1 MVRAFAAQGGAAIFK
16 LIHKKSSSHVPLWY
30 INPMPNLPWLLRIA
44 SRSSFSILILTIAS
58 VIRPAPMC
66 AQTAPHANR
75 VRRAVIIDTDAGA
88 DDLMAI
94 AFLLSRSDIQVE
106 AVTIENGMA
115 HVPAGAKN
123 VLRLLKLAGRG
134 DVPVFLGRENPL
146 SGTQEFPEEWRK
158 ASDDLPGLDL
168 PQPSRPADSRSAED
182 YLLKRFLDAA
192 RPLQVLALGPLTNLG
207 EVFSRS
213 PRAAHTGR
221 QLVILGGAIGVSGNL
236 GEGGI
241 FKTDN
246 AASEWNFFI
255 DPVAAKIVFSSG
267 IPIRLVPL
275 DATQQVPI
283 DMALFE
289 RIQER
294 AETPL
299 AKFVAQVLR
308 SNRDLIREGFYFAT
322 DPLAAT
328 ALANPAVVTFRPM
341 AVQISDKP
349 DELGRTVAIKKAR
362 TNMLVA
368 IDADNLRF
376 RDVFMTALGVK

>member
-1 MVRAFAAQGGAAIFK
+1 
-16 LIHKKSSSHVPLWY
+16 
-30 INPMPNLPWLLRIA
+30 MPNSPRPLRIFLPA
-44 SRSSFSILILTIAS
+44 AFSIFVLAVAAL
-58 VIRPAPMC
+58 IRPAPIR
-66 AQTAPHANR
+66 AQTAPHPSP
-75 VRRAVIIDTDAGA
+75 VRRTVIIDTDAGA

-106 AVTIENGMA
+106 AITIENGMA
-115 HVPAGAKN
+115 HVPAGARN
-123 VLRLLKLAGRG
+123 VLRLLALAGRN

-146 SGTQEFPEEWRK
+146 SGAQEFPDEWRK
-158 ASDDLPGLDL
+158 VSDDLSGLDL
-168 PQPSRPADSRSAED
+168 PESTRTADSRSAED
-182 YLLKRFLDAA
+182 YLLKRFLDYAH
-192 RPLQVLALGPLTNLG
+192 PMQVLALGPLTNLG

-221 QLVILGGAIGVSGNL
+221 QLVILGGAIGVSGDL
-236 GEGGI
+236 GEGRLLN
-241 FKTDN
+241 TDS

-255 DPVAAKIVFSSG
+255 DPAAAKIVFSSG

-289 RIQER
+289 QIQAR

-299 AKFVAQVLR
+299 AKFVAQVLG
-308 SNRDLIREGFYFAT
+308 SNRELIREGFYFAK

-328 ALANPAVVTFRPM
+328 ALANPAVVSFRPM

-349 DELGRTVAIKKAR
+349 DELGRTVEIKKVRA
-362 TNMLVA
+362 NMLVA